1 MIEQYVSNHEFKIIF
16 RVMEV
21 LDEDNLVQEV
31 MHRNTKLISYLCKEE
46 TLKEMIELIV
56 KDSAYEEVSLDDT
69 DRYEDIQRRFK
80 RANQG
85 TWAF

>member
-1 MIEQYVSNHEFKIIF
+1 MT
-16 RVMEV
+16 EV

-31 MHRNTKLISYLCKEE
+31 MHRNTKLIAYLCKEE

-56 KDSAYEEVSLDDT
+56 KDSSYEEVTLDDT

-85 TWAF
+85 KLVFLVFEINFVSNQS